1 MKRITLATSILLLV
15 CFHANAQTQIDL
27 GRVQEGT
34 YINSGL
40 GFTFKYPQGW
50 TVHGKETDD
59 RIRELGKEKAA
70 AEGAMSKAAL
80 EASLKQT
87 HSLLTVFRHPIGTP
101 GVGFNPGILVLA
113 ERVSH
118 APGVKTG
125 KDFLLNVRELMQKT
139 GGQALLKEPTEHIFD
154 GWQFFR
160 DDYSLQSPG
169 GGRVIQSYYAHIVK
183 GYALVFLFMAEDQ
196 KDVDELAKSLETLA
210 VLPPVRT
217 GVIVDTPPKPKPKP
231 N

>member
-15 CFHANAQTQIDL
+15 CFYANAQSEFDRGL
-27 GRVQEGT
+27 VHEGM

-50 TVHGKETDD
+50 TVHGKETDE

-70 AEGAMSKAAL
+70 ASGAESKASL
-80 EASLKQT
+80 EAALKHT
-87 HSLLTVFRHPIGTP
+87 YSLLTVFRHPVGTP
-101 GVGFNPGILVLA
+101 GVGFNPAILVMA
-113 ERVSH
+113 EKVSH
-118 APGVKTG
+118 APGIKNG
-125 KDFLLNVRELMQKT
+125 KDFLLNVRELMQGT
-139 GGQALLKEPTEHIFD
+139 GGQAMLKEPTEHTFA

-169 GGRVIQSYYAHIVK
+169 GGRVIQAYYAHIIK
-183 GYALVFLFMAEDQ
+183 GYALVFIFMAEDQ
-196 KDVDELAKSLETLA
+196 KGVDELTKSMETLA
-210 VLPPVRT
+210 MAPPVRR
-217 GVIVDTPPKPKPKP
+217 GVIFHSPTPKP